1 MKYQELQDEV
11 KAALKAHDKPRVSIL
26 RQVHGEVKNI
36 EVNERREIMDAD
48 VDAML
53 KRVIKQTKETLELAP
68 ADRADIREEAQAR
81 LAVYQEFAPEDLTE
95 EQIAE
100 VIKSVLAELGID
112 VIWMSPVYKSPN
124 DDNGYD
130 ISDYQDIM
138 DDFGTM
144 DDFDRVLKKAHS
156 LNIKIM
162 MDLVVNHTSDE
173 HKWFIE
179 SKKSKDNPY
188 HDYYMWADPD
198 KNGNPPN
205 RWESCFSGSAWEYV
219 ESVGQFYLH
228 SFSRKQPDLNWD
240 NPKVREEVFKMMTW
254 WCDKGIDGFRMDVIS
269 MISKY
274 PGLPDGPENGNGYT
288 GNTSCDGPNIHKYLR
303 EMNEKV
309 LSKYRLIT
317 VGECPGVNA
326 EQAKKYA
333 NIDGSELDMIFQFEH
348 VSGSALKPCH
358 HGKWDG
364 EAMTMPELRANFT
377 KWQKDLEGCA
387 WNSLFLSN
395 HDQPRCVSRF
405 GNDSEQYRELSA
417 KMLATMTHFQKG
429 TPYVYQG
436 EELGMTNAYM
446 ENIADYRD
454 IESLNAYKEL
464 TTKENIPA
472 KTVMGYIKAVG
483 RDNARTPMQWDAS
496 DNGGFTSGTPWLQ
509 VNKNYKTINAAAQ
522 VNDPDSVFA
531 YYKKLIALRH
541 TNEVMVNGVYD
552 VLIPDHPQIYAY
564 TRTLGDKQL
573 LVLCNDSDTNAAI
586 PAELQEKIHAAKNI
600 LIQNYKDTDEST
612 LRPYEAVVYA
622 R

>member
-1 MKYQELQDEV
+1 MNEKWW
-11 KAALKAHDKPRVSIL
+11 
-26 RQVHGEVKNI
+26 KNA
-36 EVNERREIMDAD
+36 V
-48 VDAML
+48 
-53 KRVIKQTKETLELAP
+53 
-68 ADRADIREEAQAR
+68 
-81 LAVYQEFAPEDLTE
+81 VYQIYPRSFKDSNGDGIGDLE
-95 EQIAE
+95 GIYE
-100 VIKSVLAELGID
+100 KLDYLAELGID

-472 KTVMGYIKAVG
+472 ETVMGYIKAVG

-509 VNKNYKTINAAAQ
+509 VNKNYKTINADAQ

-573 LVLCNDSDTNAAI
+573 LVLCNDSEKEVGV
-586 PAELQEKIHAAKNI
+586 PAEIEEKIAGAQGI
-600 LIQNYKDTDEST
+600 LIQNYKDVKAGV

-622 R
+622 W

>member
-1 MKYQELQDEV
+1 MKKTWWKESVVYQIYPKSFKDSNG
-11 KAALKAHDKPRVSIL
+11 DGI
-26 RQVHGEVKNI
+26 G
-36 EVNERREIMDAD
+36 
-48 VDAML
+48 
-53 KRVIKQTKETLELAP
+53 
-68 ADRADIREEAQAR
+68 DIRGIIEK
-81 LAVYQEFAPEDLTE
+81 LDYL
-95 EQIAE
+95 
-100 VIKSVLAELGID
+100 KELGVNVLWI
-112 VIWMSPVYKSPN
+112 SPMLESPQ

-130 ISDYQDIM
+130 ISDYRRIYKDY
-138 DDFGTM
+138 GTM
-144 DDFDRVLKKAHS
+144 EDYEKLLEEAHRREIKVL
-156 LNIKIM
+156 

-173 HKWFIE
+173 HQWFLE

-188 HDYYMWADPD
+188 RDYYIW
-198 KNGNPPN
+198 KNPVNGKEPN
-205 RWESCFSGSAWEYV
+205 NWGGAFGGSAWEYDD
-219 ESVGQFYLH
+219 ETQMYYLH
-228 SFSRKQPDLNWD
+228 LFSKKQPDLNWE
-240 NPKVREEVFKMMTW
+240 NEKVRQEVYDMMKF

-496 DNGGFTSGTPWLQ
+496 ENGGFTSGTPWLQ

>member
-1 MKYQELQDEV
+1 MNEKWW
-11 KAALKAHDKPRVSIL
+11 
-26 RQVHGEVKNI
+26 KNA
-36 EVNERREIMDAD
+36 V
-48 VDAML
+48 
-53 KRVIKQTKETLELAP
+53 
-68 ADRADIREEAQAR
+68 
-81 LAVYQEFAPEDLTE
+81 VYQIYPRSFKDSNGDGIGDLE
-95 EQIAE
+95 GIYE
-100 VIKSVLAELGID
+100 KLDYLAELGID

-144 DDFDRVLKKAHS
+144 DDFDRVLNKAHS

-436 EELGMTNAYM
+436 EELGMINAYM

-586 PAELQEKIHAAKNI
+586 PAEIQEKIHAAKNI

>member
-1 MKYQELQDEV
+1 MNEKWW
-11 KAALKAHDKPRVSIL
+11 
-26 RQVHGEVKNI
+26 KNA
-36 EVNERREIMDAD
+36 V
-48 VDAML
+48 
-53 KRVIKQTKETLELAP
+53 
-68 ADRADIREEAQAR
+68 
-81 LAVYQEFAPEDLTE
+81 VYQIYPRSFKDSNGDGIGDLE
-95 EQIAE
+95 GIYE
-100 VIKSVLAELGID
+100 KLDYLAELGID

-573 LVLCNDSDTNAAI
+573 LVLCNDSDTNVAI
-586 PAELQEKIHAAKNI
+586 PAELQEKIHAANNI
-600 LIQNYKDTDEST
+600 IIQNYKDTDEST

>member
-1 MKYQELQDEV
+1 MNEKWW
-11 KAALKAHDKPRVSIL
+11 
-26 RQVHGEVKNI
+26 KNA
-36 EVNERREIMDAD
+36 V
-48 VDAML
+48 
-53 KRVIKQTKETLELAP
+53 
-68 ADRADIREEAQAR
+68 
-81 LAVYQEFAPEDLTE
+81 VYQIYPRSFKDSNGDGIGDLE
-95 EQIAE
+95 GIYE
-100 VIKSVLAELGID
+100 KLDYLAELGID

-144 DDFDRVLKKAHS
+144 ADFDRVLAKAHS

-228 SFSRKQPDLNWD
+228 SFSKKQPDLNWD
-240 NPKVREEVFKMMTW
+240 NPKVRDEVFKMMTW

-496 DNGGFTSGTPWLQ
+496 ENGGFRSGTPWLQ

-573 LVLCNDSDTNAAI
+573 LVLCNDSEKEVGVPTEI
-586 PAELQEKIHAAKNI
+586 EEKIAGAQGI
-600 LIQNYKDTDEST
+600 LIQNYKDVKAGV

-622 R
+622 W

>member
-1 MKYQELQDEV
+1 MNEKWW
-11 KAALKAHDKPRVSIL
+11 
-26 RQVHGEVKNI
+26 KNA
-36 EVNERREIMDAD
+36 V
-48 VDAML
+48 
-53 KRVIKQTKETLELAP
+53 
-68 ADRADIREEAQAR
+68 
-81 LAVYQEFAPEDLTE
+81 VYQIYPRSFKDSNGDGIGDLQGIYE
-95 EQIAE
+95 
-100 VIKSVLAELGID
+100 KLDYLAELGIN

-188 HDYYMWADPD
+188 HDYYIWADPD

-274 PGLPDGPENGNGYT
+274 PGLPDGPENGKGYT

-417 KMLATMTHFQKG
+417 KKLATMTHFQKG

-446 ENIADYRD
+446 ENIAEYRD

-496 DNGGFTSGTPWLQ
+496 ENGGFTSGTPWLH
-509 VNKNYKTINAAAQ
+509 VNKNY
-522 VNDPDSVFA
+522 
-531 YYKKLIALRH
+531 
-541 TNEVMVNGVYD
+541 
-552 VLIPDHPQIYAY
+552 
-564 TRTLGDKQL
+564 
-573 LVLCNDSDTNAAI
+573 
-586 PAELQEKIHAAKNI
+586 
-600 LIQNYKDTDEST
+600 
-612 LRPYEAVVYA
+612 
-622 R
+622 

>member
-1 MKYQELQDEV
+1 MNEKWW
-11 KAALKAHDKPRVSIL
+11 
-26 RQVHGEVKNI
+26 KNA
-36 EVNERREIMDAD
+36 V
-48 VDAML
+48 
-53 KRVIKQTKETLELAP
+53 
-68 ADRADIREEAQAR
+68 
-81 LAVYQEFAPEDLTE
+81 VYQIYPRSFKDSNGDGIGDLQGIYE
-95 EQIAE
+95 
-100 VIKSVLAELGID
+100 KLDYLAELGIN

-144 DDFDRVLKKAHS
+144 ADFDRVLAKAHS

-228 SFSRKQPDLNWD
+228 SFSKKQPDLNWD
-240 NPKVREEVFKMMTW
+240 NPVVRDEVFKMMTW

-348 VSGSALKPCH
+348 VSGSTLKPCH

-496 DNGGFTSGTPWLQ
+496 ENGGFTSGTPWLQ

-522 VNDPDSVFA
+522 VNDQDSVFA

-541 TNEVMVNGVYD
+541 TNEVMVDGVYD

-573 LVLCNDSDTNAAI
+573 LVLCNDSDTNVAI
-586 PAELQEKIHAAKNI
+586 PAEIQEKIHAAKNI

-622 R
+622 Q

>member
-1 MKYQELQDEV
+1 MNEKWW
-11 KAALKAHDKPRVSIL
+11 
-26 RQVHGEVKNI
+26 KNA
-36 EVNERREIMDAD
+36 V
-48 VDAML
+48 
-53 KRVIKQTKETLELAP
+53 
-68 ADRADIREEAQAR
+68 
-81 LAVYQEFAPEDLTE
+81 VYQIYPRSFKDSNGDGIGDLE
-95 EQIAE
+95 GIYE
-100 VIKSVLAELGID
+100 KLDYLAELGID

-509 VNKNYKTINAAAQ
+509 VNKNYKTINADAQ

-573 LVLCNDSDTNAAI
+573 LVLCNDSDTNVAI
-586 PAELQEKIHAAKNI
+586 PAELQEKIHAANNI

>member
-1 MKYQELQDEV
+1 MNEKWW
-11 KAALKAHDKPRVSIL
+11 
-26 RQVHGEVKNI
+26 KNA
-36 EVNERREIMDAD
+36 V
-48 VDAML
+48 
-53 KRVIKQTKETLELAP
+53 
-68 ADRADIREEAQAR
+68 
-81 LAVYQEFAPEDLTE
+81 VYQIYPRSFKDSNGDGIGDLE
-95 EQIAE
+95 GIYE
-100 VIKSVLAELGID
+100 KLDYLAELGID

-496 DNGGFTSGTPWLQ
+496 ENGGFTSGTPWLQ

-573 LVLCNDSDTNAAI
+573 LVLCNDSEKEVGV
-586 PAELQEKIHAAKNI
+586 PAEIEEKIAGAQGI
-600 LIQNYKDTDEST
+600 LIQNYKDVKVGV

-622 R
+622 W

>member
-1 MKYQELQDEV
+1 MNEKWW
-11 KAALKAHDKPRVSIL
+11 
-26 RQVHGEVKNI
+26 KNA
-36 EVNERREIMDAD
+36 V
-48 VDAML
+48 
-53 KRVIKQTKETLELAP
+53 
-68 ADRADIREEAQAR
+68 
-81 LAVYQEFAPEDLTE
+81 VYQIYPRSFKDSNGDGIGDLE
-95 EQIAE
+95 GIYE
-100 VIKSVLAELGID
+100 KLDYLAELGID

-144 DDFDRVLKKAHS
+144 ADFDRVLAKAHS

-228 SFSRKQPDLNWD
+228 SFSKKQPDLNWD
-240 NPKVREEVFKMMTW
+240 NPKVRDEVFKMMTW

-309 LSKYRLIT
+309 LSKYSLIT

-573 LVLCNDSDTNAAI
+573 LVLCNDSEKEVGV
-586 PAELQEKIHAAKNI
+586 PAEIEEKIAGAQGI
-600 LIQNYKDTDEST
+600 LIQNYKDVKAGV

-622 R
+622 W

>member
-1 MKYQELQDEV
+1 MNEKWW
-11 KAALKAHDKPRVSIL
+11 
-26 RQVHGEVKNI
+26 KNA
-36 EVNERREIMDAD
+36 V
-48 VDAML
+48 
-53 KRVIKQTKETLELAP
+53 
-68 ADRADIREEAQAR
+68 
-81 LAVYQEFAPEDLTE
+81 VYQIYPRSFKDSNGDGIGDLE
-95 EQIAE
+95 GIYE
-100 VIKSVLAELGID
+100 KLDYLAELGID

-144 DDFDRVLKKAHS
+144 ADFDRVLAKAHS

-496 DNGGFTSGTPWLQ
+496 ENGGFTSGTPWLQ

-573 LVLCNDSDTNAAI
+573 LVLCNDSEKEVGV
-586 PAELQEKIHAAKNI
+586 PAEIEEKIAGAQGI
-600 LIQNYKDTDEST
+600 LIQNYKDVKAGV
-612 LRPYEAVVYA
+612 LRPYEAAVYQF
-622 R
+622 

>member
-1 MKYQELQDEV
+1 MNEKWW
-11 KAALKAHDKPRVSIL
+11 
-26 RQVHGEVKNI
+26 KNA
-36 EVNERREIMDAD
+36 V
-48 VDAML
+48 
-53 KRVIKQTKETLELAP
+53 
-68 ADRADIREEAQAR
+68 
-81 LAVYQEFAPEDLTE
+81 VYQIYPRSFKDSNGDGIGDLE
-95 EQIAE
+95 GIYE
-100 VIKSVLAELGID
+100 KLDYLAELGID

-228 SFSRKQPDLNWD
+228 SFSKKQPDLNWD
-240 NPKVREEVFKMMTW
+240 NPVVRDEVFKMMTW

-496 DNGGFTSGTPWLQ
+496 ENGGFTSGTPWLQ

-573 LVLCNDSDTNAAI
+573 LVLCNDSDTNAVI

-622 R
+622 L

>member
-1 MKYQELQDEV
+1 MNEKWW
-11 KAALKAHDKPRVSIL
+11 
-26 RQVHGEVKNI
+26 KNA
-36 EVNERREIMDAD
+36 V
-48 VDAML
+48 
-53 KRVIKQTKETLELAP
+53 
-68 ADRADIREEAQAR
+68 
-81 LAVYQEFAPEDLTE
+81 VYQIYPRSFKDSNGDGIGDLE
-95 EQIAE
+95 GIYE
-100 VIKSVLAELGID
+100 KLDYLAELGID

-573 LVLCNDSDTNAAI
+573 LVLCNDSDTNVAI
-586 PAELQEKIHAAKNI
+586 PAEIQEKIHAANNI
-600 LIQNYKDTDEST
+600 IIQNYKDTDEST

>member
-1 MKYQELQDEV
+1 MNEKWW
-11 KAALKAHDKPRVSIL
+11 
-26 RQVHGEVKNI
+26 KNA
-36 EVNERREIMDAD
+36 V
-48 VDAML
+48 
-53 KRVIKQTKETLELAP
+53 
-68 ADRADIREEAQAR
+68 
-81 LAVYQEFAPEDLTE
+81 VYQIYPRSFKDSNGDGIGDLE
-95 EQIAE
+95 GIYE
-100 VIKSVLAELGID
+100 KLDYLAELGID

-254 WCDKGIDGFRMDVIS
+254 WCDKGIDGLRMDVIS

-573 LVLCNDSDTNAAI
+573 LVLCNDSEKEVGV
-586 PAELQEKIHAAKNI
+586 PAEIEEKIAGAQGI
-600 LIQNYKDTDEST
+600 LIQNYKDVKAGV

-622 R
+622 W

>member
-1 MKYQELQDEV
+1 MNEKWW
-11 KAALKAHDKPRVSIL
+11 
-26 RQVHGEVKNI
+26 KNA
-36 EVNERREIMDAD
+36 V
-48 VDAML
+48 
-53 KRVIKQTKETLELAP
+53 
-68 ADRADIREEAQAR
+68 
-81 LAVYQEFAPEDLTE
+81 VYQIYPRSFKDSNGDGIGDLE
-95 EQIAE
+95 GIYE
-100 VIKSVLAELGID
+100 KLDYLAELGID

-144 DDFDRVLKKAHS
+144 ADFDRVLAKAHS

-228 SFSRKQPDLNWD
+228 SFSKKQPDLNWD
-240 NPKVREEVFKMMTW
+240 NPKVRDEVFKMMTW

-309 LSKYRLIT
+309 LPKYRLIT

-472 KTVMGYIKAVG
+472 ETVMGYIKAVG

>member
-1 MKYQELQDEV
+1 MSEKWW
-11 KAALKAHDKPRVSIL
+11 
-26 RQVHGEVKNI
+26 KNA
-36 EVNERREIMDAD
+36 V
-48 VDAML
+48 
-53 KRVIKQTKETLELAP
+53 
-68 ADRADIREEAQAR
+68 
-81 LAVYQEFAPEDLTE
+81 VYQIYPRSFKDSNGDGIGDLE
-95 EQIAE
+95 GIYE
-100 VIKSVLAELGID
+100 KLDYLAELGID

-144 DDFDRVLKKAHS
+144 ADFDRVLEKAHR

-173 HKWFIE
+173 HKWFLE

-188 HDYYMWADPD
+188 HDYYIWADPD

-274 PGLPDGPENGNGYT
+274 PGFPDGPENGNGYT

-348 VSGSALKPCH
+348 VSSSPSTPNH

-364 EAMTMPELRANFT
+364 KAMTMPELRDNFT

-387 WNSLFLSN
+387 WNSLFQSN

-405 GNDSEQYRELSA
+405 GNDSDKYRELSA
-417 KMLATMTHFQKG
+417 KMLATMIHFQKG

-446 ENIADYRD
+446 DDISDYRD
-454 IESLNAYKEL
+454 IESLNAYKDL
-464 TTKENIPA
+464 TENEHIPA
-472 KTVMGYIKAVG
+472 ETVMGYLKEIG
-483 RDNARTPMQWDAS
+483 RDNARTPMQWDVS
-496 DNGGFTSGTPWLQ
+496 ENGGFTTGTPWLK

-541 TNEVMVNGVYD
+541 TNDVMVNGVYD
-552 VLIPDHPQIYAY
+552 VLIPEHPQIFAY
-564 TRTLGDKQL
+564 TRTLGEKKL
-573 LVLCNDSDTNAAI
+573 LVICNYADHETKI
-586 PAELQEKIHAAKNI
+586 PEELQEKIHAAKNI
-600 LIQNYKDTDEST
+600 LIQNYKDTDNSVF
-612 LRPYEAVVYA
+612 RPYEAIVYEIG
-622 R
+622 

>member
-1 MKYQELQDEV
+1 MNEKWW
-11 KAALKAHDKPRVSIL
+11 
-26 RQVHGEVKNI
+26 KNA
-36 EVNERREIMDAD
+36 V
-48 VDAML
+48 
-53 KRVIKQTKETLELAP
+53 
-68 ADRADIREEAQAR
+68 
-81 LAVYQEFAPEDLTE
+81 VYQIYPRSFKDSNGDGIGDLE
-95 EQIAE
+95 GIYE
-100 VIKSVLAELGID
+100 KLDYLAELGID

-254 WCDKGIDGFRMDVIS
+254 WCDKGIDGLRMDVIS

-573 LVLCNDSDTNAAI
+573 LVLCNDSDTNVAI

>member
-1 MKYQELQDEV
+1 MNEKWW
-11 KAALKAHDKPRVSIL
+11 
-26 RQVHGEVKNI
+26 KNA
-36 EVNERREIMDAD
+36 V
-48 VDAML
+48 
-53 KRVIKQTKETLELAP
+53 
-68 ADRADIREEAQAR
+68 
-81 LAVYQEFAPEDLTE
+81 VYQIYPRSFKDSNGDGIGDLE
-95 EQIAE
+95 GIYE
-100 VIKSVLAELGID
+100 KLDYLAELGID

-228 SFSRKQPDLNWD
+228 SFSSKQPDLNWD

-586 PAELQEKIHAAKNI
+586 PAEIQEKIHAAKNI

-622 R
+622 L

>member
-1 MKYQELQDEV
+1 MNEKWW
-11 KAALKAHDKPRVSIL
+11 
-26 RQVHGEVKNI
+26 KNA
-36 EVNERREIMDAD
+36 V
-48 VDAML
+48 
-53 KRVIKQTKETLELAP
+53 
-68 ADRADIREEAQAR
+68 
-81 LAVYQEFAPEDLTE
+81 VYQIYPRSFKDSNGDGIGDLE
-95 EQIAE
+95 GIYE
-100 VIKSVLAELGID
+100 KLDYLAELGID

-205 RWESCFSGSAWEYV
+205 RWESGFSGSAWEYV

-348 VSGSALKPCH
+348 VSGSTLKPCH

-573 LVLCNDSDTNAAI
+573 LVLCNDSDTNVAI
-586 PAELQEKIHAAKNI
+586 PAELQEKIHAANNI

>member
-1 MKYQELQDEV
+1 MNEKWW
-11 KAALKAHDKPRVSIL
+11 
-26 RQVHGEVKNI
+26 KNA
-36 EVNERREIMDAD
+36 V
-48 VDAML
+48 
-53 KRVIKQTKETLELAP
+53 
-68 ADRADIREEAQAR
+68 
-81 LAVYQEFAPEDLTE
+81 VYQIYPRSFKDSNGDGIGDLE
-95 EQIAE
+95 GIYE
-100 VIKSVLAELGID
+100 KLDYLAELGID

-303 EMNEKV
+303 EMNKKV

-573 LVLCNDSDTNAAI
+573 LVLCNDSDTNVAI
-586 PAELQEKIHAAKNI
+586 PAEIQEKIHAAKNI

>member
-1 MKYQELQDEV
+1 MNEKWW
-11 KAALKAHDKPRVSIL
+11 
-26 RQVHGEVKNI
+26 KNA
-36 EVNERREIMDAD
+36 V
-48 VDAML
+48 
-53 KRVIKQTKETLELAP
+53 
-68 ADRADIREEAQAR
+68 
-81 LAVYQEFAPEDLTE
+81 VYQIYPRSFKDSNGDGIGDLE
-95 EQIAE
+95 GIYE
-100 VIKSVLAELGID
+100 KLDYLAELGID

-405 GNDSEQYRELSA
+405 GNDSEQYCELSA

-496 DNGGFTSGTPWLQ
+496 ENGGFTSGTPWLQ

-564 TRTLGDKQL
+564 TRTLGDKKL
-573 LVLCNDSDTNAAI
+573 LVLCNDSDTNVAI

>member
-1 MKYQELQDEV
+1 MNEKWW
-11 KAALKAHDKPRVSIL
+11 
-26 RQVHGEVKNI
+26 KNA
-36 EVNERREIMDAD
+36 V
-48 VDAML
+48 
-53 KRVIKQTKETLELAP
+53 
-68 ADRADIREEAQAR
+68 
-81 LAVYQEFAPEDLTE
+81 VYQIYPRSFKDSNGDGIGDLE
-95 EQIAE
+95 GIYE
-100 VIKSVLAELGID
+100 KLDYLAELGID

-303 EMNEKV
+303 EMNKKV

-472 KTVMGYIKAVG
+472 ETVMGYIKAVG

-586 PAELQEKIHAAKNI
+586 PAEIQEKIHAAKNI

>member
-1 MKYQELQDEV
+1 MNEKWW
-11 KAALKAHDKPRVSIL
+11 
-26 RQVHGEVKNI
+26 KNA
-36 EVNERREIMDAD
+36 V
-48 VDAML
+48 
-53 KRVIKQTKETLELAP
+53 
-68 ADRADIREEAQAR
+68 
-81 LAVYQEFAPEDLTE
+81 VYQIYPRSFKDSNGDGIGDLE
-95 EQIAE
+95 GIYE
-100 VIKSVLAELGID
+100 KLDYLAELGID

-552 VLIPDHPQIYAY
+552 VLSPDHPQIYAY

-573 LVLCNDSDTNAAI
+573 LVLCNDSDTNVAI

>member
-1 MKYQELQDEV
+1 MNEKWW
-11 KAALKAHDKPRVSIL
+11 
-26 RQVHGEVKNI
+26 KNA
-36 EVNERREIMDAD
+36 V
-48 VDAML
+48 
-53 KRVIKQTKETLELAP
+53 
-68 ADRADIREEAQAR
+68 
-81 LAVYQEFAPEDLTE
+81 VYQIYPRSFKDSNGDGIGDLE
-95 EQIAE
+95 GIYE
-100 VIKSVLAELGID
+100 KLDYLAELGID

-144 DDFDRVLKKAHS
+144 ADFDRVLAKAHS

-228 SFSRKQPDLNWD
+228 SFSKKQPDLNWD
-240 NPKVREEVFKMMTW
+240 NPKVRDEVFKMMTW

-417 KMLATMTHFQKG
+417 KMLATMIHFQKG

>member
-1 MKYQELQDEV
+1 M
-11 KAALKAHDKPRVSIL
+11 DK
-26 RQVHGEVKNI
+26 KWW
-36 EVNERREIMDAD
+36 
-48 VDAML
+48 
-53 KRVIKQTKETLELAP
+53 KESV
-68 ADRADIREEAQAR
+68 
-81 LAVYQEFAPEDLTE
+81 VYQIYPRSFCDSNGDGIGDLRGIISKLDYLE
-95 EQIAE
+95 SLG
-100 VIKSVLAELGID
+100 VDVLWLCPI
-112 VIWMSPVYKSPN
+112 YKSPN

-472 KTVMGYIKAVG
+472 ETVMGYIKAVG

-496 DNGGFTSGTPWLQ
+496 ENGGFTSGTPWLQ

-573 LVLCNDSDTNAAI
+573 LVLCNDSDTNVAI

>member
-1 MKYQELQDEV
+1 MNEKWW
-11 KAALKAHDKPRVSIL
+11 
-26 RQVHGEVKNI
+26 KNA
-36 EVNERREIMDAD
+36 V
-48 VDAML
+48 
-53 KRVIKQTKETLELAP
+53 
-68 ADRADIREEAQAR
+68 
-81 LAVYQEFAPEDLTE
+81 VYQIYPRSFKDSNGDGIGDLE
-95 EQIAE
+95 GIYEKLDYLE
-100 VIKSVLAELGID
+100 ELGID

-228 SFSRKQPDLNWD
+228 SFSKKQPDLNWD
-240 NPKVREEVFKMMTW
+240 NPKVRDEVFKMMTW

-348 VSGSALKPCH
+348 VSGSTLKPCH

-586 PAELQEKIHAAKNI
+586 PAEIQEKIHVAKNI
-600 LIQNYKDTDEST
+600 LIQNYNDTDEST

>member
-1 MKYQELQDEV
+1 MNEKWW
-11 KAALKAHDKPRVSIL
+11 
-26 RQVHGEVKNI
+26 KNA
-36 EVNERREIMDAD
+36 V
-48 VDAML
+48 
-53 KRVIKQTKETLELAP
+53 
-68 ADRADIREEAQAR
+68 
-81 LAVYQEFAPEDLTE
+81 VYQIYPRSFKDSNGDGIGDLE
-95 EQIAE
+95 GIYD
-100 VIKSVLAELGID
+100 KLDYLAELGID

-541 TNEVMVNGVYD
+541 TNEVMVDGVYD

-573 LVLCNDSDTNAAI
+573 LVLCNDSDTNVAI
-586 PAELQEKIHAAKNI
+586 PAELQKKIHAAKNI

>member
-1 MKYQELQDEV
+1 MNEKWW
-11 KAALKAHDKPRVSIL
+11 
-26 RQVHGEVKNI
+26 KNA
-36 EVNERREIMDAD
+36 V
-48 VDAML
+48 
-53 KRVIKQTKETLELAP
+53 
-68 ADRADIREEAQAR
+68 
-81 LAVYQEFAPEDLTE
+81 VYQIYPRSFKDSNGDGIGDLE
-95 EQIAE
+95 GIYE
-100 VIKSVLAELGID
+100 KLDYLAELGID

-309 LSKYRLIT
+309 LSKYSLIT

-531 YYKKLIALRH
+531 FYKKLIALRH

-573 LVLCNDSDTNAAI
+573 LVLCNDSDTNVAI
-586 PAELQEKIHAAKNI
+586 PAEIQEKIHAAKNI

-622 R
+622 L

>member
-1 MKYQELQDEV
+1 MNEKWW
-11 KAALKAHDKPRVSIL
+11 
-26 RQVHGEVKNI
+26 KNA
-36 EVNERREIMDAD
+36 V
-48 VDAML
+48 
-53 KRVIKQTKETLELAP
+53 
-68 ADRADIREEAQAR
+68 
-81 LAVYQEFAPEDLTE
+81 VYQIYPRSFKDSNGDGIGDLE
-95 EQIAE
+95 GIYE
-100 VIKSVLAELGID
+100 KLDYLAELGID

-144 DDFDRVLKKAHS
+144 ADFDRVLAKAHS

-417 KMLATMTHFQKG
+417 KMLETMTHFQKG

-496 DNGGFTSGTPWLQ
+496 ENGGFTSGTPWLQ

-573 LVLCNDSDTNAAI
+573 LVLCNDSEKEVGVPTEI
-586 PAELQEKIHAAKNI
+586 EEKIAGAQGI
-600 LIQNYKDTDEST
+600 LIQNYKDVKAGV

-622 R
+622 W

>member
-1 MKYQELQDEV
+1 MNEKWW
-11 KAALKAHDKPRVSIL
+11 
-26 RQVHGEVKNI
+26 KNA
-36 EVNERREIMDAD
+36 V
-48 VDAML
+48 
-53 KRVIKQTKETLELAP
+53 
-68 ADRADIREEAQAR
+68 
-81 LAVYQEFAPEDLTE
+81 VYQIYPRSFKDSNGDGIGDLE
-95 EQIAE
+95 GIYE
-100 VIKSVLAELGID
+100 KLDYLAELGID

-130 ISDYQDIM
+130 ISVYQDIM

-472 KTVMGYIKAVG
+472 ETVMGYIKAVG

-496 DNGGFTSGTPWLQ
+496 ENGGFTSGTPWLQ

-586 PAELQEKIHAAKNI
+586 PAEIQEKIHAAKNI

>member
-1 MKYQELQDEV
+1 MNEKWW
-11 KAALKAHDKPRVSIL
+11 
-26 RQVHGEVKNI
+26 KNA
-36 EVNERREIMDAD
+36 V
-48 VDAML
+48 
-53 KRVIKQTKETLELAP
+53 
-68 ADRADIREEAQAR
+68 
-81 LAVYQEFAPEDLTE
+81 VYQIYPRSFKDSNGDGIGDLE
-95 EQIAE
+95 GIYE
-100 VIKSVLAELGID
+100 KLDYLAELGID

-173 HKWFIE
+173 HKWCIE

-483 RDNARTPMQWDAS
+483 RDNARTPMQWDTS

-573 LVLCNDSDTNAAI
+573 LVLCNDSDTNVAI

>member
-1 MKYQELQDEV
+1 MNEKWW
-11 KAALKAHDKPRVSIL
+11 
-26 RQVHGEVKNI
+26 KNA
-36 EVNERREIMDAD
+36 V
-48 VDAML
+48 
-53 KRVIKQTKETLELAP
+53 
-68 ADRADIREEAQAR
+68 
-81 LAVYQEFAPEDLTE
+81 VYQIYPRSFKDSNGDGIGDLE
-95 EQIAE
+95 GIYE
-100 VIKSVLAELGID
+100 KLDYLAELGID

-395 HDQPRCVSRF
+395 HDQPRCFSRF

-472 KTVMGYIKAVG
+472 ETVMGYIKAVG

-509 VNKNYKTINAAAQ
+509 VNKNYKTINADAQ

-586 PAELQEKIHAAKNI
+586 PAEIQEKIHAAKNI

>member
-1 MKYQELQDEV
+1 MNEKWW
-11 KAALKAHDKPRVSIL
+11 
-26 RQVHGEVKNI
+26 KNA
-36 EVNERREIMDAD
+36 V
-48 VDAML
+48 
-53 KRVIKQTKETLELAP
+53 
-68 ADRADIREEAQAR
+68 
-81 LAVYQEFAPEDLTE
+81 VYQIYPRSFKDSNGDGIGDLE
-95 EQIAE
+95 GIYE
-100 VIKSVLAELGID
+100 KLDYLAELGID

-144 DDFDRVLKKAHS
+144 ADFDRVLAKAHS

-586 PAELQEKIHAAKNI
+586 PAELQEKIHAANNI